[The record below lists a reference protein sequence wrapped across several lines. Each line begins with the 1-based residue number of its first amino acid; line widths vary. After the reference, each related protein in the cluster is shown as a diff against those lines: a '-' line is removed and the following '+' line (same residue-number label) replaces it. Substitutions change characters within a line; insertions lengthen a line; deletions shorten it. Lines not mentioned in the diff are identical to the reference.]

1 MMPDQLPQLLRPLV
15 SFWKQHCGSSKTLPV
30 AVIFI
35 TLGLVLIIKAAQPE
49 PPVKLHEEKTWVV
62 QTQRLLGGKKSPHL
76 ELYARVESPYTATIT
91 ASLNA
96 DVLSLDVLEGQ
107 YVTRGQRL
115 ITLDDKDAQLALELR
130 QADVAE
136 MEASIQSEKN
146 RYKNDISALKLEK
159 SLVALAEKK
168 MEREEKTSKTNFT
181 SQSSFDTQKQ
191 ALQNQK
197 LALKARQLNV
207 SDHPARLS
215 QLEARLAHR
224 RALAQ
229 QAQND
234 LHRATIASPFDGIV
248 LKTMVSPGERVRPG
262 ENLLE
267 IYATAQLEL
276 RAQLPQRFINIVKQS
291 LADQIP
297 LPATLQTD
305 LDQQVVL
312 LDRISGTIADSNNGV
327 DALFKI
333 NSDDVR
339 TFTIG
344 EVMEITLV
352 LPAIDSVFSVPVS
365 SIYGTNR
372 IYLVED
378 ERLVAVKVE
387 KLGSQY
393 KDGRQFILVRSEKLN
408 ADDEVITM
416 QLPHALN
423 GLKVE
428 VRNASISS
436 ELP

>member
-1 MMPDQLPQLLRPLV
+1 MPDQLPQLLRPLV
-15 SFWKQHCGSSKTLPV
+15 SFWQQHCGLSKTLPV